1 MPIAVIHCT
10 ETSLA
15 SILGPE
21 FTTHEFYDLPTLAG
35 SIPSTS
41 NFIAAYKPSGFL
53 LVVHTN
59 INNGGWGCEILNAF
73 VDERAGKHTHNME
86 VAFWLE
92 HNQLDAHPFV
102 LAKKLAHLLFLS
114 PQVNRLD
121 IDIAIVDE
129 TNRLTL
135 LGHHPA
141 MRNWT
146 WADISDLHSLTE
158 IPNQGLNP
166 IDYSPD
172 VFNFFTLNNDFNQS
186 AIPPTSPS
194 PNPPLALNTTPF
206 ALEQLPEAISVM
218 GLDRPE
224 VTIHSIFVG
233 NVAQARDSIIQLEF
247 YLQQWV
253 EKRLQHQ
260 EVATNIYLVCNNE
273 LEVQILSPQLERS
286 STMIELRQYGW
297 TGHVIAVVLA
307 NHPF

>member
-1 MPIAVIHCT
+1 MLAVIHCT

-21 FTTHEFYDLPTLAG
+21 FTTYEFYDLPTLAS
-35 SIPSTS
+35 SIPSLS
-41 NFIAAYKPSGFL
+41 NFVKAYKPTGFI

-59 INNGGWGCEILNAF
+59 LSNGGWGCDIIKAF
-73 VDERAGKHTHNME
+73 VDERAGKHTRNSE
-86 VAFWLE
+86 LAFWLE
-92 HNQLDAHPFV
+92 HNQLDAHPIL
-102 LAKKLAHLLFLS
+102 LARKLAQLLFLS

-129 TNRLTL
+129 TNRLTM

-146 WADISDLHSLTE
+146 WADITDLKSLTE
-158 IPNQGLNP
+158 LHRQGLNN
-166 IDYSPD
+166 IDSSGD
-172 VFNFFTLNNDFNQS
+172 VQMFFTLNDHFNQTTTIS
-186 AIPPTSPS
+186 DVPL
-194 PNPPLALNTTPF
+194 NPHLALNTTPF
-206 ALEQLPEAISVM
+206 ALEQLPEADIAM
-218 GLDRPE
+218 GLEQPGM
-224 VTIHSIFVG
+224 VNSIFVG
-233 NVAQARDSIIQLEF
+233 NVAQARDAIIQLEF